1 MIRTILLALLL
12 TSLAH
17 AEGWCT
23 GILTSNNVCES
34 NVPTGSFAAITTIA
48 TAIRGVLASVINV
61 LLSIGERRNRHRR
74 ADHRPHL
81 YSSITT

>member
-12 TSLAH
+12 TSPAH

-23 GILTSNNVCES
+23 GILTSNNVCEFNLPPLIVRCNYYDS
-34 NVPTGSFAAITTIA
+34 GR
-48 TAIRGVLASVINV
+48 AIRGVLASVINV

-74 ADHRPHL
+74 ADRSPCR
-81 YSSITT
+81 

>member
-12 TSLAH
+12 TSPAH

-34 NVPTGSFAAITTIA
+34 NLPPMIVRCDYYDSGRSDPRCI
-48 TAIRGVLASVINV
+48 GVGDRRPNV
-61 LLSIGERRNRHRR
+61 ERRTPKSTSPR
-74 ADHRPHL
+74 
-81 YSSITT
+81 